1 CWQTRRVLSEGCL
14 LSIVQPRRPA
24 IRHLRMPPTWQRG
37 DSFVVVLESTLKK
50 AWRNGRRVR
59 PGGRGRPPLHN
70 NPHLHKNRRNSCS
83 AQLRF
88 FSHGGELCCIQ
99 QHGDDKKTFVV
110 TEVIWAAGRL
120 GFLLVMCL

>member
-24 IRHLRMPPTWQRG
+24 IRQLRMPRTWQRG

-59 PGGRGRPPLHN
+59 PGGRGRPPLHK
-70 NPHLHKNRRNSCS
+70 NPPLHKHPPLHQTPPPHQNPASP
-83 AQLRF
+83 Q
-88 FSHGGELCCIQ
+88 
-99 QHGDDKKTFVV
+99 KTASPQKP
-110 TEVIWAAGRL
+110 EE
-120 GFLLVMCL
+120 FLLGTVAIFQSRRPAMLHPTTRG